1 MLPKHHR
8 LRHRRD
14 FSTVYQNGARRN
26 SFALGLRAYSHRQNG
41 TDLSSPSRI
50 GISISQ
56 KVSKRAVVRNRIKR
70 QLRAIVRQLL
80 PHFASGWDV
89 IIVVYPNALQC
100 DYSEFLQQLKQLLTQ
115 AEILHGD

>member
-14 FSTVYQNGARRN
+14 FSTVYQNGVRRN
-26 SFALGLRAYSHRQNG
+26 SFALGLRAYSCRQSG
-41 TDLSSPSRI
+41 TDPLPSRI
-50 GISISQ
+50 GVSISQ

-80 PHFASGWDV
+80 PHFEPGWDV

-100 DYSEFLQQLKQLLTQ
+100 DYAEFLQQLKQLLTQ
-115 AEILHGD
+115 AEIIHGD

>member
-14 FSTVYQNGARRN
+14 FSTVYQNGVRRN
-26 SFALGLRAYSHRQNG
+26 SFALGLRAYPHRQSG
-41 TDLSSPSRI
+41 TDPLPSRI
-50 GISISQ
+50 G
-56 KVSKRAVVRNRIKR
+56 VSMVRNRIKR

-80 PHFASGWDV
+80 PHFESGWDI

-100 DYSEFLQQLKQLLTQ
+100 DYAEFLQQLKQLLTQ